1 MQGSYIGDNP
11 GMPSVPQFPPGGT
24 RRSLTASC
32 SGGVRFDGRV
42 LIFAAAAT
50 SARTE
55 EQAVDGH
62 PLLALGAA
70 RSDADCPVPLA
81 AEGEVEGPG
90 VAAELGDAAESVT
103 TEIETTM
110 PDRTGCQ

>member
-1 MQGSYIGDNP
+1 
-11 GMPSVPQFPPGGT
+11 
-24 RRSLTASC
+24 
-32 SGGVRFDGRV
+32 

-50 SARTE
+50 SVRTE

-81 AEGEVEGPG
+81 AETGEVEGPD
-90 VAAELGDAAESVT
+90 VVAELGDAAKSVT
-103 TEIETTM
+103 MEIETTT
-110 PDRTGCQ
+110 PDRTRVFNDVPRLERCLPLRHLASMSVFLLGLMRGSQSRMSTS